1 MHFWKKENLF
11 LIKIRLNYI
20 EYFFTLNLPSGF
32 LRKLSLFGISVFF
45 IYFGIDHFINPEFYL
60 SIMPPMFPLHLEAV
74 YLSGLFEILGGV
86 GVLIA
91 RTRSIAGWGLLALLI
106 AVYPANIYMA
116 LTPEA
121 FPDISLFALY
131 FRLALQFLFFYWAYS
146 ITRPIYNPGR

>member
-1 MHFWKKENLF
+1 MSNL
-11 LIKIRLNYI
+11 
-20 EYFFTLNLPSGF
+20 FTLNLPSEF
-32 LRKLSLFGISVFF
+32 LRKLSLLGISVFF

-60 SIMPPMFPLHLEAV
+60 SIMPPIFPLHLEAV

-116 LTPEA
+116 LTPQA

-146 ITRPIYNPGR
+146 ITRPIYNPGG

>member
-1 MHFWKKENLF
+1 
-11 LIKIRLNYI
+11 
-20 EYFFTLNLPSGF
+20 
-32 LRKLSLFGISVFF
+32 
-45 IYFGIDHFINPEFYL
+45 
-60 SIMPPMFPLHLEAV
+60 MFPLHLEAV

-91 RTRSIAGWGLLALLI
+91 RTRSIAGWGLLVLLI

-121 FPDISLFALY
+121 FPDIPLFVLY

-146 ITRPIYNPGR
+146 ITRPIYNPGG

>member
-1 MHFWKKENLF
+1 
-11 LIKIRLNYI
+11 
-20 EYFFTLNLPSGF
+20 
-32 LRKLSLFGISVFF
+32 
-45 IYFGIDHFINPEFYL
+45 
-60 SIMPPMFPLHLEAV
+60 MFPLHLEAV

-121 FPDISLFALY
+121 FPDIPLFVLY

-146 ITRPIYNPGR
+146 ITRPIYNHRG

>member
-1 MHFWKKENLF
+1 
-11 LIKIRLNYI
+11 
-20 EYFFTLNLPSGF
+20 
-32 LRKLSLFGISVFF
+32 
-45 IYFGIDHFINPEFYL
+45 
-60 SIMPPMFPLHLEAV
+60 MPPIFPLHLEAV

-146 ITRPIYNPGR
+146 ITRPIFNPGR

>member
-1 MHFWKKENLF
+1 
-11 LIKIRLNYI
+11 
-20 EYFFTLNLPSGF
+20 
-32 LRKLSLFGISVFF
+32 
-45 IYFGIDHFINPEFYL
+45 
-60 SIMPPMFPLHLEAV
+60 MPPIFPLHLEAV

-121 FPDISLFALY
+121 FPDIPLFVLY

-146 ITRPIYNPGR
+146 ITRPIYNPRG

>member
-1 MHFWKKENLF
+1 
-11 LIKIRLNYI
+11 
-20 EYFFTLNLPSGF
+20 
-32 LRKLSLFGISVFF
+32 
-45 IYFGIDHFINPEFYL
+45 
-60 SIMPPMFPLHLEAV
+60 MPPIFPLHLEAV

-91 RTRSIAGWGLLALLI
+91 RTRSIAGWGLLVLLI

-121 FPDISLFALY
+121 FPDIPLFVLY

>member
-1 MHFWKKENLF
+1 
-11 LIKIRLNYI
+11 
-20 EYFFTLNLPSGF
+20 
-32 LRKLSLFGISVFF
+32 
-45 IYFGIDHFINPEFYL
+45 
-60 SIMPPMFPLHLEAV
+60 MPPIFPLHLEAV

-121 FPDISLFALY
+121 LPDIPLICLLY
-131 FRLALQFLFFYWAYS
+131 TSDAADD
-146 ITRPIYNPGR
+146 